1 MKLLLHVCCGP
12 CSLVPVR
19 FFMDAGHELAL
30 YFHNPNIQPLTEYL
44 KRREAACAVAQQYGL
59 PIVCDDASWNITN
72 WLRSV
77 QGNDVPPGRCHF
89 CCASRVEASF
99 AYAREHGF
107 EGVSTSLLYSIYQPH
122 EAIADAGRRLAAQT
136 GIAFVY
142 EDFRTGWQQGID
154 LSKEMELYRQP
165 YCGCV
170 YSEAERYQ
178 KKLKKLLA

>member
-19 FFMDAGHELAL
+19 FFLDAGHEITLF
-30 YFHNPNIQPLTEYL
+30 FHNPNIQPLTEYL
-44 KRREAACAVAQQYGL
+44 KRRDAACTVAQHFGL
-59 PIVCDDASWNITN
+59 PIVCDDAAWNITR

-77 QGNDVPPGRCHF
+77 QNNDEPPGRCHF
-89 CCASRVEASF
+89 CCASRVEASY

-122 EAIADAGRRLAAQT
+122 DAIAAAGRTLADAT

-142 EDFRTGWQQGID
+142 EDFRKGWQEGID
-154 LSKEMELYRQP
+154 LSKELELYRQP

>member
-1 MKLLLHVCCGP
+1 M
-12 CSLVPVR
+12 
-19 FFMDAGHELAL
+19 
-30 YFHNPNIQPLTEYL
+30 
-44 KRREAACAVAQQYGL
+44 AQHFGL
-59 PIVCDDASWNITN
+59 PLVCDDAAWDITR

-77 QGNDVPPGRCHF
+77 QDNDEPPGRCHF

-99 AYAREHGF
+99 AYARELGF
-107 EGVSTSLLYSIYQPH
+107 EGVGTSLLYSIYQPH
-122 EAIADAGRRLAAQT
+122 DAIAATGRTLADST

-142 EDFRTGWQQGID
+142 EDFRTGWQAGID
-154 LSKEMELYRQP
+154 LSKELELYRQP